1 MSPYLGLHREGP
13 EVAGHMELPEAPFWV
28 WDGRDD
34 PFGEIKK
41 LWIFIGRSDIAV
53 SSPFAGGGN
62 EAPGK
67 LRQLPE
73 PI

>member
-1 MSPYLGLHREGP
+1 VSPYPGLHREGP

-28 WDGRDD
+28 WDGRED

-53 SSPFAGGGN
+53 SSLSA
-62 EAPGK
+62 
-67 LRQLPE
+67 
-73 PI
+73 